1 MMTPNH
7 TVKIDDYDNKN
18 CTVTFL
24 CTYPPYKLVWIP
36 DQTSRADSVLIEIT
50 YDLDDEAFELLDVE
64 VSKIFDDDSG
74 DDIFQS
80 LPLPIR
86 ELLNKHLMKVFDLK
100 EEVLYFV
107 QCNMDGR
114 YIF

>member
-7 TVKIDDYDNKN
+7 TVKVDDYDDKN

-24 CTYPPYKLVWIP
+24 CTYPPLRPEGSPP
-36 DQTSRADSVLIEIT
+36 DLNNSILIEVT

-64 VSKIFDDDSG
+64 VSKIFDGDSG

-80 LPLPIR
+80 FPLPLR

>member
-1 MMTPNH
+1 MTPNH

>member
-7 TVKIDDYDNKN
+7 TVKIDDYDDKN

-36 DQTSRADSVLIEIT
+36 DQTSPPDRVLIEIT
-50 YDLDDEAFELLDVE
+50 YDLDDEAFELLDVG

>member
-7 TVKIDDYDNKN
+7 TVKIDDYDNRN

-24 CTYPPYKLVWIP
+24 CTYPPYKQ
-36 DQTSRADSVLIEIT
+36 DQPSPTDRVLIEIT

-64 VSKIFDDDSG
+64 VSKIFDADSG

-80 LPLPIR
+80 LPPTIR

-114 YIF
+114 YTN